1 MIAQAK
7 QAAGQ
12 PQTTVHQK
20 QAAEAVLICDPCG
33 KILACSPAGT
43 VLLASPPEKLL
54 GRCLSSLLHVE
65 AIEGEPDAEIASTE
79 PARWPIEKRLSGRL
93 NRTGK
98 SPLFVTL
105 VISPV
110 SPGGQEQLVVSLR
123 EADED
128 PNQRQHLLELFQD
141 AVESIPNGF
150 AIYDRDDRLV
160 LCNNAFASFFDT
172 PPRNLAGTPASQFHN
187 RLEQRRHPAESQRS
201 DEAASSERWLG
212 RDTRDPVDVQL
223 RNGKWKQITRHSLKL
238 GGSVYVRTDI
248 TRLKAA
254 EASIKEGEALIR
266 KVLEACPVPV
276 GMTRASDG
284 LIIYESPASQALF
297 QRRPSPSQPEYSR
310 DYFVNPKDRDRYLA
324 GLAEEGK
331 LENFEVAFRKADGS
345 TFWAALSAQ
354 LIDYQGKKVIV
365 SSTLDLTERRTLES
379 EIERRREAL
388 YQSEKLSALGGLLA
402 GVAHELNNPLS
413 VVVGQATL
421 LQETC
426 QDQKIAERAAKIGSA
441 ADRCARIVRTFLAM
455 ARKRPPERSSVNLND
470 IVLATLDV
478 TGYALRTSNIDVT
491 LKLADNL
498 STVWADADQLNQ
510 VVTNLVINAQQAMTE
525 SSDKGRLTISTRFDK
540 SRKEVVLVVDDTGPG
555 IPPEARSRI
564 FEPFFTT
571 KQTGHGT
578 GIGLSVSMGFV
589 ETHGGSLTLS
599 RRKRGA
605 GAAFTVR
612 LPITGPC
619 PAAAQPSKAAPNACT
634 ACRILV
640 IDDEPEILAT
650 LQEIL
655 KLDGHCVTTSGS
667 AVSALALMEE
677 KEFDLILSDLRMPE
691 LDGPGLYQALKWK
704 APSLIERMAFITGDT
719 LGRRARRFLKDTGR
733 PCLEK
738 PFTPNDVRALIH
750 DQQQRTHQGSTQDD

>member
-7 QAAGQ
+7 RATAQAEAAAE
-12 PQTTVHQK
+12 QK
-20 QAAEAVLICDPCG
+20 QAAEAVLICAPCG
-33 KILACSPAGT
+33 KVLACSPGGT
-43 VLLASPPEKLL
+43 ALLASPPEKLL
-54 GRCLSSLLHVE
+54 GRCLSALLHVE
-65 AIEGEPDAEIASTE
+65 AIEGESDAKIDPTK
-79 PARWPIEKRLSGRL
+79 PARWPTNRRLRGRL

-98 SPLFVTL
+98 PPIFVTL
-105 VISPV
+105 TLSPV
-110 SPGGQEQLVVSLR
+110 SPGGEDQLVVSLR

-128 PNQRQHLLELFQD
+128 PIQRQHLLELFQD

-160 LCNNAFASFFDT
+160 LCNNAFASFFDR
-172 PPRNLAGTPASQFHN
+172 PPRSLAGTSAKQFHH
-187 RLEQRRHPAESQRS
+187 RLEQRQHPACSRTGS
-201 DEAASSERWLG
+201 DPAATAGGWQALQQ
-212 RDTRDPVDVQL
+212 DTREPIEVQL
-223 RNGKWKQITRHSLKL
+223 RNGKWKQITRHSLQQ

-248 TRLKAA
+248 TRLKTA

-266 KVLEACPVPV
+266 RVLEACPVPV

-310 DYFVNPKDRDRYLA
+310 DYFVNPKDRERYLA

-354 LIDYQGKKVIV
+354 LIDYQGEKVIV

-379 EIERRREAL
+379 EIARRREAL
-388 YQSEKLSALGGLLA
+388 YQSEKLNALGGLLA

-421 LQETC
+421 LQETS
-426 QDQKIAERAAKIGSA
+426 QDPKIAERAAKIGCA
-441 ADRCARIVRTFLAM
+441 ADRCARIVKTFLAM

-478 TGYALRTSNIDVT
+478 TGYALRTSDIDAD
-491 LKLADNL
+491 LRLAEDL
-498 STVWADADQLNQ
+498 PPVWADADQLNQ

-525 SSDKGRLTISTRFDK
+525 SSGKGRLTVTTRFDK
-540 SRKEVVLVVDDTGPG
+540 SRKEVALVVDDTGPG

-578 GIGLSVSMGFV
+578 GIGLSVSLGIV
-589 ETHGGSLTLS
+589 ESHGGSLTLA

-612 LPITGPC
+612 LPVTGPC
-619 PAAAQPSKAAPNACT
+619 LAASAPAKVDQNDCT

-650 LQEIL
+650 LQEIMM
-655 KLDGHCVTTSGS
+655 LDGHCVTTCDSGV
-667 AVSALALMEE
+667 AALALLEE
-677 KEFDLILSDLRMPE
+677 SEFDLILSDLRMPE

-704 APSLIERMAFITGDT
+704 APNLIEQMAFITGDT
-719 LGRRARRFLKDTGR
+719 LGRRARRFLKETGL

-738 PFTPNDVRALIH
+738 PFTPDDVRVLVH
-750 DQQQRTHQGSTQDD
+750 RQQQRNLPGTI